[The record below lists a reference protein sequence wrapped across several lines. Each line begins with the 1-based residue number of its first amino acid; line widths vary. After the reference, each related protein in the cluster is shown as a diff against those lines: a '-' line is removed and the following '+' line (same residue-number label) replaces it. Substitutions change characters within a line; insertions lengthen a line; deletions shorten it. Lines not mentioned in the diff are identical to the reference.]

1 MITIIAKGLR
11 AKLTGDA
18 TISASVGARVYLE
31 NAGEDSALPY
41 IVMSLVSGGSTNDTP
56 RDALDEMWQIKAVA
70 DAGATALTLESAI
83 RAALHDAAITY
94 DAPWYHLDCQHESPF
109 YFVEHADRRQYYHA
123 GGTYRIRATE
133 NY

>member
-11 AKLTGDA
+11 TKLIADG

-41 IVMSLVSGGSTNDTP
+41 VVMSLVSGGSTNDTP

-70 DAGATALTLESAI
+70 ADGATALTLEAAL
-83 RAALHDAAITY
+83 RAALHDQAISY
-94 DAPWYHLDCQHESPF
+94 DAPWCHVDCQHEAPF
-109 YFVEHADRRQYYHA
+109 YIIEHADRRQYHHA